1 MTATFQH
8 EHSQRREVPRKPR
21 LLSVREAAEYLT
33 LSVSTLYGWVYQRRI
48 SFIKVGRALRFD
60 IADLDRFIEANRVRE
75 KSGSKTDRDCVEYA
89 RGWRRVEKRAAN
101 GHLQKRA
108 KVLD

>member
-8 EHSQRREVPRKPR
+8 KQSQRREVPRKPR

-75 KSGSKTDRDCVEYA
+75 KK
-89 RGWRRVEKRAAN
+89 WK
-101 GHLQKRA
+101 
-108 KVLD
+108 